1 MAWGL
6 RTTLSPSM
14 QAEDCRTKSYA
25 IDATRCPRTRR
36 AQVIVA
42 IRAVQDHKGA
52 SRQAI
57 VKYLKSEFQC
67 ENGVAIKK
75 ALKSDKLI
83 QTGQSFRV
91 KGDAPIAP
99 PADEVVGVEDV
110 SIGDGAVAQKGDE
123 VSMSYVGTLEDGSR
137 FDAGT
142 NFRFTLGAGDVI
154 KGWDRGI
161 VGMRVGGRR
170 KLVVPSKLGYGKKG
184 SAPEIPPNATLLFD
198 VTLERIL

>member
-1 MAWGL
+1 ML
-6 RTTLSPSM
+6 
-14 QAEDCRTKSYA
+14 AEDCSTKSYA
-25 IDATRCPRTRR
+25 TDATRCPRTRR

-99 PADEVVGVEDV
+99 PADEVVGTEDV
-110 SIGDGAVAQKGDE
+110 TVGDGAVAQKGDE
-123 VSMSYVGTLEDGSR
+123 VAMSYVGTLEDGSR
-137 FDAGT
+137 FDAGKD
-142 NFRFTLGAGDVI
+142 FRFTLGAGDVI
-154 KGWDRGI
+154 KGWDKGI

>member
-1 MAWGL
+1 ML
-6 RTTLSPSM
+6 
-14 QAEDCRTKSYA
+14 AEDCSTKSYA
-25 IDATRCPRTRR
+25 TDATRCPRTRR

-57 VKYLKSEFQC
+57 VKYLKAEFQC

-75 ALKSDKLI
+75 ALKSDKLV

-110 SIGDGAVAQKGDE
+110 TVGDGAVAQKGDD
-123 VSMSYVGTLEDGSR
+123 VAMSYVGTLEADGSR

-170 KLVVPSKLGYGKKG
+170 KLVVPPKLGYGKKG
-184 SAPEIPPNATLLFD
+184 SAPEIPPDATLLFD

>member
-1 MAWGL
+1 ML
-6 RTTLSPSM
+6 
-14 QAEDCRTKSYA
+14 AEDCSTKSYA
-25 IDATRCPRTRR
+25 TDATRCPRTRR

-99 PADEVVGVEDV
+99 PADEVVGIEDV
-110 SIGDGAVAQKGDE
+110 TVGDGAAAQKGDE
-123 VSMSYVGTLEDGSR
+123 VAMSYVGTLEADGSR
-137 FDAGT
+137 FDAGKD
-142 NFRFTLGAGDVI
+142 FRFTLGGGDVI

>member
-1 MAWGL
+1 MRQCLCEWQPGTSH
-6 RTTLSPSM
+6 RW
-14 QAEDCRTKSYA
+14 RGGA
-25 IDATRCPRTRR
+25 IDATRCR

-42 IRAVQDHKGA
+42 IRAVQDHRGA

-75 ALKSDKLI
+75 ALKSDKLV

-99 PADEVVGVEDV
+99 PADEVVGTEDV
-110 SIGDGAVAQKGDE
+110 TVGDGAVAQKGDD
-123 VSMSYVGTLEDGSR
+123 VAMSYVGTLEADGSR
-137 FDAGT
+137 FDAGKD
-142 NFRFTLGAGDVI
+142 FRFTLGAGDVI

-170 KLVVPSKLGYGKKG
+170 KLVVPPKLGYGKKG
-184 SAPEIPPNATLLFD
+184 SGPEIPPNSTLLFD

>member
-1 MAWGL
+1 MLAEEC
-6 RTTLSPSM
+6 RTT
-14 QAEDCRTKSYA
+14 TYA
-25 IDATRCPRTRR
+25 LDATLPTRSR
-36 AQVIVA
+36 AAREHEFRPQVIVA

-57 VKYLKSEFQC
+57 VKYLKAEFQC

-75 ALKSDKLI
+75 ALKSDKLV

-99 PADEVVGVEDV
+99 PADEVVGTEDV

-123 VSMSYVGTLEDGSR
+123 VAMSYVGTLEADGSR

-184 SAPEIPPNATLLFD
+184 SGPEIPPNATLLFD